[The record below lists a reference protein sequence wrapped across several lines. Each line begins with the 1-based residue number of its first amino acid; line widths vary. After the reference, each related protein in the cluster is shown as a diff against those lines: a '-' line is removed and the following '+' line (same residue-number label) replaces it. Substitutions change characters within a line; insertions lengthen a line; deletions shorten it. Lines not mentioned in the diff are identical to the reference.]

1 MELDATAALVM
12 VWASPLYDGGRTR
25 DFFDALNLS
34 KGENLLRRCDEVC
47 PWYGEV
53 ILNRKHQIS
62 RLVGRELARSPEP
75 CRIVIPA
82 AGMSPLA
89 LEVLEEY
96 PDCVTD
102 VVEID
107 ISGMEEKHA
116 LYEQVAPDL
125 AGRIACVRADIS
137 APSLARYGG
146 REPVIL
152 VVEGVSY
159 YIGREDLGGMI
170 SSFCSGNG
178 KNVVVIEYLAPC
190 QMVAPRR
197 RSIPRSVFGSIRE
210 ACGLAPFSV
219 YTPGQMAS
227 VIRDAGGRVD
237 THYSMAAMERARCG
251 ENHFFRSDE
260 DGWIWCTKGRI

>member
-12 VWASPLYDGGRTR
+12 AWASPLYEGGRVR
-25 DFFDALNLS
+25 DFFDELDLS
-34 KGENLLRRCDEVC
+34 KGEALLKRCEEVC

-53 ILNRKHQIS
+53 ILNRKHLIS
-62 RLVGRELARSPEP
+62 RLVGRELARAPEP
-75 CRIVIPA
+75 CRVVVPA

-96 PDCVTD
+96 PDSVTD

-107 ISGMEEKHA
+107 ISGMAEKHA

-125 AGRIACVRADIS
+125 AGRIACVRADIT
-137 APSLARYGG
+137 APSLAPYAGNG
-146 REPVIL
+146 PVVL

-159 YIGREDLGGMI
+159 YLGREALGGMI

-178 KNVVVIEYLAPC
+178 RNVVVVEYLAPC
-190 QMVAPRR
+190 QMVAQRR
-197 RSIPRSVFGSIRE
+197 RSIPRSIFGSIRD
-210 ACGLAPFSV
+210 ACGLAPLSV
-219 YTPGQMAS
+219 YTPGGMAS
-227 VIRDAGGRVD
+227 VLRDAGGRVD
-237 THYSMAAMERARCG
+237 AHYSMATMERMRCG